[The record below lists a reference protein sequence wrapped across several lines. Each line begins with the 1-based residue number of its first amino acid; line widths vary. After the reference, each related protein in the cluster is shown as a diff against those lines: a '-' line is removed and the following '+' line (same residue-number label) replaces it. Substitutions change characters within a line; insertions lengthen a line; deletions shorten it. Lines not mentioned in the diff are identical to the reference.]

1 MKTKLTLTALA
12 LSILTTSAFALPSS
26 APAPLAG
33 EAKDNSQQSSILSTV
48 ADGGS
53 DRVIERMIERNNASL
68 VADGG
73 SDRVIDRMIDR
84 NKSNVVADGGSD
96 RVIESMIERN
106 NASLVADGG
115 SDRVI
120 DRMIER
126 NKVV

>member
-33 EAKDNSQQSSILSTV
+33 EAKDNSQQSSILSTLADGGSDRVIERMIDRNKSNVV

-53 DRVIERMIERNNASL
+53 DRVIERMIERNNANL

-96 RVIESMIERN
+96 RVIE
-106 NASLVADGG
+106 
-115 SDRVI
+115 
-120 DRMIER
+120 RMIER